1 MVRYQLHSVS
11 FVMEFAIWQLYDE
24 NGFITVNCARDMD
37 RSDEKAAQQY
47 HSPFFEGSQDI
58 GAGNEEITTE
68 CINSLAILQTIFSK
82 AFSWM
87 KIDGFFFISNS
98 LNLFLMYHLTI
109 IQLWFR

>member
-1 MVRYQLHSVS
+1 MVKYQLHSVS
-11 FVMEFAIWQLYDE
+11 FVMEFAIWQLYYE
-24 NGFITVNCARDMD
+24 NGFITVSCARDMD

-68 CINSLAILQTIFSK
+68 CINSHMSKIVAILQTIFSK

-87 KIDGFFFISNS
+87 KIDGVF
-98 LNLFLMYHLTI
+98 LFQIHLTCS
-109 IQLWFR
+109 